1 MSIYAGAIQQGFS
14 FANLALGGSTA
25 ESVAAYNNT
34 FKTVSGKM
42 AASRARSAAERN
54 ISAVMQDKV
63 MSNTKIR
70 QQQDEAE
77 AMARVSTAL
86 SGAKGA
92 SVEATIGQTETNEAH
107 ALAASNKAH
116 DQAIE
121 NSKAGIFNA
130 TMQMQT
136 NVEVPKSSIAG
147 NLMNAL
153 SSFEMNDLKIAEAFS
168 ADSKAKKD
176 AGTLSI

>member
-1 MSIYAGAIQQGFS
+1 MSIYAQAIQSGTQ
-14 FANLALGGSTA
+14 FANLALGGDTA
-25 ESVAAYNNT
+25 ETAAAYNNT
-34 FKTVSGKM
+34 FKTISSKM

-54 ISAVMQDKV
+54 ISAVMQDKIL
-63 MSNTKIR
+63 SNTKIR

-92 SVEATIGQTETNEAH
+92 SVEATIGQTETNESY
-107 ALAASNKAH
+107 ALAASNKAA

-136 NVEVPKSSIAG
+136 NIEVPKTTIAG
-147 NLMNAL
+147 SLMTAL
-153 SSFEMNDLKIAEAFS
+153 SSFEMNDLKIAESFAN
-168 ADSKAKKD
+168 APAKD

>member
-1 MSIYAGAIQQGFS
+1 MSIYAGAIQQGAG
-14 FANLALGGSTA
+14 FANLALGGTTA
-25 ESVAAYNNT
+25 ETANAYNSAFQT
-34 FKTVSGKM
+34 LSGKM

-92 SVEATIGQTETNEAH
+92 SVEATLGQTKTNEAH
-107 ALAASNKAH
+107 ALSASNKAAA
-116 DQAIE
+116 QAIE
-121 NSKAGIFNA
+121 NSKAGIYNA
-130 TMQMQT
+130 NMQMQT
-136 NVEVPKSSIAG
+136 NVEVPKSTVAG

-153 SSFEMNDLKIAEAFS
+153 SSFEMNDLKIADALGNDPS
-168 ADSKAKKD
+168 KD

>member
-1 MSIYAGAIQQGFS
+1 MSIYAGAIQQGAA
-14 FANLALGGSTA
+14 FANLALGGDTA
-25 ESVAAYNNT
+25 ETAAAYNST
-34 FKTVSGKM
+34 FKTVSSKM
-42 AASRARSAAERN
+42 AASRARNASERN
-54 ISAVMQDKV
+54 ISAVLQDKV

-77 AMARVSTAL
+77 AAARVSSAL

-92 SVEATIGQTETNEAH
+92 SVEATIGQTKTNEAH
-107 ALAASNKAH
+107 ALSASNKAAA
-116 DQAIE
+116 QAIE
-121 NSKAGIFNA
+121 NSKAGVYNA
-130 TMQMQT
+130 TMQMQS
-136 NVEVPKSSIAG
+136 NVAVPKSSVAG

-168 ADSKAKKD
+168 ADSKKD